1 MYAVILAG
9 GGGTRLHPLSR
20 PERPKP
26 FLPLTGRESLLQST
40 VARLDGVTD
49 DITVVTDRRYERL
62 VRSQLPGIAVLTEP
76 LGRNTAAAIA
86 LAALAIDR
94 PPEDVMLVVPADQ
107 TVERTDVF
115 AGVLRGAE
123 GLARGSFGI
132 DDPLVTLGI
141 RVDRPATEYGYLIP
155 DVERGEDVDGLH
167 AYPLL
172 RFEEKPK
179 PARAEELAEQARMS
193 EEPGV
198 AWNAGIFLWRRRA
211 ITAALARYTGLLQS
225 LGPMVASPQ
234 MLDRAYESIQRAVS
248 IDHAVM
254 ESAAR
259 NGSVAMAAMDVGWS
273 DIGSWTALL
282 EAIGARGTG
291 SVVQAG
297 ETVDVEADDLVVRR
311 VDGRLGVIA
320 PPERGSITAM
330 HPIAVLRGTAP
341 DRSRVEALIDRC
353 SEPEDR
359 A

>member
-1 MYAVILAG
+1 MYAVIMAG

-26 FLPLTGRESLLQST
+26 FLPLVDDGSLLQAT

-49 DITVVTDRRYERL
+49 DVTVVTDRRYERL
-62 VRSQLPGIAVLTEP
+62 VRSQLPGVAILTEP

-94 PPEDVMLVVPADQ
+94 PEDAVMLVLPADH
-107 TVERTDVF
+107 TVERGDAF
-115 AGVLRGAE
+115 GGVLRGAE
-123 GLARGSFGI
+123 QLAMGAFGI

-141 RVDRPATEYGYLIP
+141 EVDRPATEYGYLIP
-155 DVERGEDVDGLH
+155 DLQRGADVHGLR
-167 AYPLL
+167 AYPLQ

-179 PARAEELAEQARMS
+179 PARADELAEQT
-193 EEPGV
+193 GV

-211 ITAALARYTGLLQS
+211 ITAALGRYTGLLQS
-225 LGPMVASPQ
+225 LGPMAASPQ
-234 MLDRAYESIQRAVS
+234 MLDRAYESIQRAIS

-259 NGSVAMAAMDVGWS
+259 NGEVVMASMDVGWS
-273 DIGSWTALL
+273 DIGSWSALL
-282 EAIGARGTG
+282 EAIGARGAG

-297 ETVDVEADDLVVRR
+297 ETVEVEADDLVIRR

-320 PPERGSITAM
+320 PPERGSIIAM
-330 HPIAVLRGTAP
+330 HPIAVLRGTGP
-341 DRSRVEALIDRC
+341 DRDRIEALIARC
-353 SEPEDR
+353 AEPEER